1 MGAVG
6 TALVLSPVS
15 SADRG
20 FAMDEEPSVETG
32 DVSKNVDTECTDV
45 VSSGYS
51 GSPVAD
57 DLDHADDNT
66 PAEPEP
72 FRAVD
77 LLGID
82 HLFRRDTGR
91 ESTHVAEPGASDVN
105 VEDLFGNVQEQLQ
118 FSGFQENVDSERD
131 WTHVTDHSVQ
141 SVNDCAIPDEVDLV
155 EREAS
160 GPVVSSSTWNQ
171 LVAGSVPTFRELPS
185 DLKFPWETGTMATVF
200 NFDVDPL
207 PRCPGLAEVTHS
219 SSVESPGLLQSKLAA
234 FALPDEAQYVHAVKS
249 MRDMSYFEDKNQK
262 LELACA
268 QWLNILSTCWSASGI
283 GPQLVSALQQDNSGA
298 EAVTILKSC
307 FGVKSP
313 STILKRASAFR
324 NYMTWFDKN
333 PSCQELNKS
342 SLPLDES
349 SVWLYFNWLR
359 NRRIAADK
367 GFTVPTSF
375 LESVRFAKFTVDL
388 NGTDAIL
395 CSRRLL
401 GFAAIEQR
409 EKGPLK
415 QAPGLELEHMRR
427 LHQILQSDGNLID
440 RLGAGAF
447 LICLYG
453 RARWSDLRFVSHA
466 DISGDDFMTLYTTEH
481 KTASVGLKRQQFL
494 PIAVPWEGVTSDPWL
509 RNWLDI
515 YQRCGLN
522 ISQKPLGPLLPAP
535 RLDGSFC
542 ARPLTTSEAAMW
554 LRGLLKGTNH
564 CETFRS
570 HSLKAS
576 LLLWCA
582 RAGLDKETRAVLG
595 HHCAALSG
603 SEVVYSRQLQTRALR
618 KLSLILRRVRMG
630 QTLEDDAMKEFGV
643 VSTPLP
649 FTPATAAR
657 TPVAMPQQVGLAKP
671 VEQDEVDNSAVTGA
685 VKLAMECEDLQ
696 SVKEEQFD
704 LQAVEAAANELTLF
718 QRTLSAWVLLK
729 SNLHLEV
736 TVRAQPVTLP
746 VQRSWNLRE
755 ISQASLSMC
764 LKALTFIDMPKVESC
779 MLASLVRL

>member
-1 MGAVG
+1 M
-6 TALVLSPVS
+6 
-15 SADRG
+15 
-20 FAMDEEPSVETG
+20 
-32 DVSKNVDTECTDV
+32 
-45 VSSGYS
+45 
-51 GSPVAD
+51 
-57 DLDHADDNT
+57 
-66 PAEPEP
+66 
-72 FRAVD
+72 
-77 LLGID
+77 
-82 HLFRRDTGR
+82 
-91 ESTHVAEPGASDVN
+91 
-105 VEDLFGNVQEQLQ
+105 
-118 FSGFQENVDSERD
+118 
-131 WTHVTDHSVQ
+131 
-141 SVNDCAIPDEVDLV
+141 
-155 EREAS
+155 
-160 GPVVSSSTWNQ
+160 
-171 LVAGSVPTFRELPS
+171 
-185 DLKFPWETGTMATVF
+185 
-200 NFDVDPL
+200 
-207 PRCPGLAEVTHS
+207 
-219 SSVESPGLLQSKLAA
+219 
-234 FALPDEAQYVHAVKS
+234 
-249 MRDMSYFEDKNQK
+249 
-262 LELACA
+262 
-268 QWLNILSTCWSASGI
+268 
-283 GPQLVSALQQDNSGA
+283 
-298 EAVTILKSC
+298 
-307 FGVKSP
+307 
-313 STILKRASAFR
+313 
-324 NYMTWFDKN
+324 
-333 PSCQELNKS
+333 
-342 SLPLDES
+342 
-349 SVWLYFNWLR
+349 R

-595 HHCAALSG
+595 HHCTALSG

-718 QRTLSAWVLLK
+718 PADIVSMGVVEIESSSGSDSESTTSDSSSTTELEPQRDQPSFIEHVPESLDFYRHAK
-729 SNLHLEV
+729 SGILHACKLGETV
-736 TVRAQPVTLP
+736 TKCK
-746 VQRSWNLRE
+746 
-755 ISQASLSMC
+755 LSMNANFRKLGRSFTFRYPKC
-764 LKALTFIDMPKVESC
+764 LRCFPKDNNRIRSVDA
-779 MLASLVRL
+779 LASALDASVKRARNSASDR